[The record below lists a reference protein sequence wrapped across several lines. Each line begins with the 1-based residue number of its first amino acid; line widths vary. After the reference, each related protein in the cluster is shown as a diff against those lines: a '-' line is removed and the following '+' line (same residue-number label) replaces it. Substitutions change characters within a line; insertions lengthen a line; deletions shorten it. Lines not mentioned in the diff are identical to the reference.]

1 MNWDQCSATNKID
14 NGSIQFS
21 VLSESQ
27 CRRIYSAVQEVLER
41 TGTKVYHQEA
51 RDLLRQAGCRI
62 EEERV
67 WIPSRL
73 LNKAINSAP
82 SRITL
87 SDRSGRRRLLLEG
100 CNSYF
105 GPGPTTPY
113 FIDQVTGER
122 RNVTKQDVQHVASLV
137 ELLPGMDFCMSL
149 ATISDVTP
157 SLADVHEVQAMLENT
172 TKPIATWTFNAKNL
186 AAIVEMSEIV
196 AGGAIELKNNPS
208 LVLYTEP
215 ATPLKHPR
223 EAVDK
228 LLFMAEKELPIIYTP
243 GVQGNATAPASL
255 AGVIV
260 MAAADSLAG
269 LVIHQLKNEGAPFIA
284 GGVASN
290 MDMSTM
296 IHCYGSSPDFC
307 LMHAGLAEFIRYLGL
322 PMFSTAGCSDAKTID
337 MQTAIEYAMT
347 IYSAALSGA
356 NLIHDVGYLE
366 SGMCASLEGLV
377 LGDEIISY
385 VRKILQG
392 IRVDDETL
400 AVDVIDNVG
409 PGGHF
414 LGETHTYQNFRSQ
427 FWVPKLLNREKYYSW
442 ERNGKITYDQRL
454 TERVNHLLELY
465 TPEPLDSHTKMELQ
479 RVVDSIE
486 GFATG
491 TVA

>member
-1 MNWDQCSATNKID
+1 LNWDKCSTTNKID
-14 NGSIQFS
+14 NGSVQFS

-27 CRRIYSAVQEVLER
+27 CNRIYFAVQEVLER
-41 TGTKVYHQEA
+41 TGTRIYNQEA
-51 RDLLRQAGCRI
+51 LELLKQAGCRT
-62 EEERV
+62 EGERV

-73 LNKAINSAP
+73 LEKAVKSAP

-87 SDRSGRRRLLLEG
+87 SDRNGRRRLLLEG

-105 GPGPTTPY
+105 GPGPTTPN
-113 FIDQVTGER
+113 FIDLETGEHR
-122 RNVTKQDVQHVASLV
+122 SVTKQDVCNVASLV

-172 TKPIATWTFNAKNL
+172 TKPIATWTFNAQNL
-186 AAIVEMSEIV
+186 AAIVEMCEIV
-196 AGGAIELKNNPS
+196 AGGPLELKNNPS

-260 MAAADSLAG
+260 MAACDSLAG

-307 LMHAGLAEFIRYLGL
+307 LMHAGLSEFIRYLGL
-322 PMFSTAGCSDAKTID
+322 PMFSTAGCSDSKTID
-337 MQTAIEYAMT
+337 MQTAIEYALT

-366 SGMCASLEGLV
+366 SGMCASLQGLV

-392 IRVDDETL
+392 IQVDDETL
-400 AVDVIDNVG
+400 AVDVIDSVG

-414 LGETHTYQNFRSQ
+414 LGEAHTFKNFRTQ
-427 FWVPKLLNREKYYSW
+427 FWVPKLLNRENYYSW
-442 ERNGKITYDQRL
+442 EMNGKITYDQRL
-454 TERVNHLLELY
+454 TDRANHLLELY
-465 TPEPLDSHTKMELQ
+465 TPEPLDDLLKRELQ
-479 RVVDSIE
+479 RVIDAVE
-486 GFATG
+486 GYATG